1 MIGAADVFVGFVVV
15 YATYL
20 LCKHES
26 VCVCSGLCARLC
38 VPRCIAVILLR
49 TSVCICLLLWVDVCT
64 CVCIRAGGRLFTMSM
79 TSMPMPMA
87 CSRSWAGYWGTGVVC
102 RARYAMY

>member
-15 YATYL
+15 YVTYL

-26 VCVCSGLCARLC
+26 VCVRSGLCARLC

-64 CVCIRAGGRLFTMSM
+64 CSCVCIRDGGVAVHYVYDVYAYAYGMLTVM
-79 TSMPMPMA
+79 
-87 CSRSWAGYWGTGVVC
+87 GGVLGNWSSL
-102 RARYAMY
+102 